1 MKISFANF
9 DNPESTLVELDYSA
23 NLCETNCELNNVLYI
38 SKKRDI
44 FFSPN
49 LYLPRSLPI

>member
-23 NLCETNCELNNVLYI
+23 NLCETNCELNNVLYT